1 MAVIELAASAV
12 LLFQNLYFRLPIG
25 ELSSVGTVS
34 DQASGEKDGNY
45 CD

>member
-25 ELSSVGTVS
+25 ELGSVGNC
-34 DQASGEKDGNY
+34 K
-45 CD
+45 